1 MVLKNLEVT
10 MKITHFNDVLLED
23 VNVEGADKTKI
34 RWLISKKD
42 NAPNFAMRMFEV
54 EAGGHTP
61 FHSHDWEH
69 EVFVLHGTGALVT
82 EEGEKPFQQ
91 WDVIFVEP
99 FLKHQ
104 FKNTGDTLLRFLCV
118 VPHPNQ
124 PNKVSG
130 NPLGDKPANNC

>member
-34 RWLISKKD
+34 QVAYFKKGIT
-42 NAPNFAMRMFEV
+42 PLTFAMRMFEV

-91 WDVIFVEP
+91 WDVN
-99 FLKHQ
+99 LCGTL
-104 FKNTGDTLLRFLCV
+104 FKTSI
-118 VPHPNQ
+118 Q
-124 PNKVSG
+124 KY
-130 NPLGDKPANNC
+130 